1 MRTRTK
7 DAMTAFKNTVRVL
20 AIIQVVF
27 AGFTALVGAFADGGD
42 IWSRLL
48 VSLIHPVCAV
58 AILLLALRPRP
69 ANPTLLAVLG
79 IIVLTI
85 AADLT
90 YSILIAGGSVK
101 GDFWLPLVFAVIP
114 TIAVIYALTLLA
126 RPPSPDRE
134 LN

>member
-1 MRTRTK
+1 
-7 DAMTAFKNTVRVL
+7 MTAFKNTVRVL
-20 AIIQVVF
+20 AIIQVVI
-27 AGFTALVGAFADGGD
+27 AGFTAVVGAFADGGD
-42 IWSRLL
+42 VWSRLL
-48 VSLIHPVCAV
+48 VSLVHPVCAV
-58 AILLLALRPRP
+58 AILLLALLPRL
-69 ANPTLLAVLG
+69 ANPILFAILGVVMLAV
-79 IIVLTI
+79 

-90 YSILIAGGSVK
+90 YGILIALGSVK

>member
-1 MRTRTK
+1 
-7 DAMTAFKNTVRVL
+7 MTAFKNTFRVL
-20 AIIQVVF
+20 AIIQVVI

-48 VSLIHPVCAV
+48 VSLVHPVCAV
-58 AILLLALRPRP
+58 AILLLALLPRL
-69 ANPTLLAVLG
+69 ANPILFAILGVVMLAV
-79 IIVLTI
+79 

-90 YSILIAGGSVK
+90 YGTLIALGSVK

>member
-1 MRTRTK
+1 
-7 DAMTAFKNTVRVL
+7 MTAFRNTIRVL

-48 VSLIHPVCAV
+48 VSLIHPLCAV

-69 ANPTLLAVLG
+69 ANPTLLAILG
-79 IIVLTI
+79 IIVLTV

-90 YSILIAGGSVK
+90 YSILIAGGTVK

-114 TIAVIYALTLLA
+114 TIAAIYALTLLT
-126 RPPSPDRE
+126 RRLRSNTPS
-134 LN
+134 

>member
-1 MRTRTK
+1 
-7 DAMTAFKNTVRVL
+7 MTAFKNTVRVL
-20 AIIQVVF
+20 AIIQVVI

-48 VSLIHPVCAV
+48 VSLVHPVCAV
-58 AILLLALRPRP
+58 GILLLALRPRP

-114 TIAVIYALTLLA
+114 TIAAIYALTLLV
-126 RPPSPDRE
+126 RPPSPE
-134 LN
+134 APTGN

>member
-1 MRTRTK
+1 MASFR
-7 DAMTAFKNTVRVL
+7 NTLRVL
-20 AIIQVVF
+20 AVIQVAF

-69 ANPTLLAVLG
+69 GNPTLLAILG
-79 IIVLTI
+79 IIVLTV

-90 YSILIAGGSVK
+90 YSLLIAGGSVK

-114 TIAVIYALTLLA
+114 TIAAIYTLTLLA
-126 RPPSPDRE
+126 RPLPS
-134 LN
+134 NTTT

>member
-1 MRTRTK
+1 MASFR
-7 DAMTAFKNTVRVL
+7 NTLRVL
-20 AIIQVVF
+20 AVIQVAF

-42 IWSRLL
+42 IWSRIL

-90 YSILIAGGSVK
+90 YSILIAGGTVK

-114 TIAVIYALTLLA
+114 TIAAIYTLTLLA
-126 RPPSPDRE
+126 RPLPS
-134 LN
+134 NTTT

>member
-1 MRTRTK
+1 
-7 DAMTAFKNTVRVL
+7 MTVFRNTIRVL
-20 AIIQVVF
+20 AIIQMVF

-69 ANPTLLAVLG
+69 ANPTLLAILG
-79 IIVLTI
+79 IIALTV
-85 AADLT
+85 AADLA
-90 YSILIAGGSVK
+90 YSTLIAGGTVK

-114 TIAVIYALTLLA
+114 TIAAIYALTLLT
-126 RPPSPDRE
+126 RQLRSNTPS
-134 LN
+134 

>member
-1 MRTRTK
+1 
-7 DAMTAFKNTVRVL
+7 MTAFRNTIRVL

-48 VSLIHPVCAV
+48 VSLIHPVCAI

-69 ANPTLLAVLG
+69 ANPTLLAILG
-79 IIVLTI
+79 IIVLTV

-90 YSILIAGGSVK
+90 YSLLIAGGAVK

-114 TIAVIYALTLLA
+114 AIAAIYALTLLTL
-126 RPPSPDRE
+126 RLRSNTPS
-134 LN
+134 

>member
-1 MRTRTK
+1 M
-7 DAMTAFKNTVRVL
+7 L

-90 YSILIAGGSVK
+90 SSILIAGGTVK

-114 TIAVIYALTLLA
+114 TIAAIYALTLLA
-126 RPPSPDRE
+126 RPPSPE
-134 LN
+134 APTGN